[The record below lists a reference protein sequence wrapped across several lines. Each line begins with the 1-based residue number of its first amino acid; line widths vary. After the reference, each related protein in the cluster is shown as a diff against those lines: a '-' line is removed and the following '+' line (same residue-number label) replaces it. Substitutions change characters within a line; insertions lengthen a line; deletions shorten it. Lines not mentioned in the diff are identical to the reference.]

1 MNIEEKI
8 EFLRKRHPAFGRR
21 VLYDIDNKG
30 NEFCEI
36 IYPNEKNPMMPIAVS
51 VNEEGCLISVGQIS
65 NVTGRHPITVEQAA
79 SAIDDIV
86 NEFVKKAET
95 ADGFIFGTPV
105 HYAGM
110 SGLLTSFMDRA
121 FYSAGCAKNPCFKF
135 KPAASV
141 ICARRAGTTA
151 TYDQINKYF
160 GITQMPIISTRYW
173 NMAFGRKAEDVT
185 QDAEGMQ
192 ALRILGNNMAYY
204 LKCIE
209 AGREKGI
216 TPPEQEKVTLT
227 NFIR

>member
-1 MNIEEKI
+1 MK
-8 EFLRKRHPAFGRR
+8 
-21 VLYDIDNKG
+21 VLL
-30 NEFCEI
+30 
-36 IYPNEKNPMMPIAVS
+36 
-51 VNEEGCLISVGQIS
+51 VNGSPHENGTTFTALKE
-65 NVTGRHPITVEQAA
+65 VEQELNLNGIETEIFWIGNKPISGCIGCYAC
-79 SAIDDIV
+79 SKLGKCAIDDIV

-121 FYSAGCAKNPCFKF
+121 FYSTSSAKNDCFKF
-135 KPAASV
+135 KPVASV

-173 NMAFGRKAEDVT
+173 NMAFGRKAEDVSK
-185 QDAEGMQ
+185 DEEGMQ
-192 ALRILGNNMAYY
+192 ALRILARNMTYF

-216 TPPEQEKVTLT
+216 NPPEQEKPTLT

>member
-1 MNIEEKI
+1 MKVLLVNGSPHVDGTTSVALCEVAKSLKNEGIETEMFWI
-8 EFLRKRHPAFGRR
+8 G
-21 VLYDIDNKG
+21 NKA
-30 NEFCEI
+30 I
-36 IYPNEKNPMMPIAVS
+36 S
-51 VNEEGCLISVGQIS
+51 GCIGCYACTKLGKC
-65 NVTGRHPITVEQAA
+65 
-79 SAIDDIV
+79 AIDDVV
-86 NEFVKKAET
+86 NEFVDKAKN

-121 FYSAGCAKNPCFKF
+121 FYSASCSGNKEAFAF
-135 KPAASV
+135 KPVASV

-185 QDAEGMQ
+185 KDEEGMQ
-192 ALRILGNNMAYY
+192 TLRFLGKNMAYF
-204 LKCIE
+204 LKCID
-209 AGREKGI
+209 AGRKNGL
-216 TPPEQEKVTLT
+216 TLPEQEKVKFT

>member
-1 MNIEEKI
+1 MKVLLVNGSPHENGTTSVALKEVETELNANGIETEI
-8 EFLRKRHPAFGRR
+8 FWIG
-21 VLYDIDNKG
+21 NK
-30 NEFCEI
+30 
-36 IYPNEKNPMMPIAVS
+36 PIS
-51 VNEEGCLISVGQIS
+51 GCIGCYACSKLGKC
-65 NVTGRHPITVEQAA
+65 
-79 SAIDDIV
+79 AIDDIV
-86 NEFVKKAET
+86 NKFVQKAAEV
-95 ADGFIFGTPV
+95 DGFIFGTPV

-121 FYSAGCAKNPCFKF
+121 FYSAACAGNNCFKF
-135 KPAASV
+135 KPVASV

-185 QDAEGMQ
+185 KDEEGMQ
-192 ALRILGNNMAYY
+192 SLRILARNMTYY

-209 AGREKGI
+209 AGKEKGI
-216 TPPEQEKVTLT
+216 VPPQEEKVTFT

>member
-1 MNIEEKI
+1 MK
-8 EFLRKRHPAFGRR
+8 
-21 VLYDIDNKG
+21 VLLING
-30 NEFCEI
+30 SPHENGTT
-36 IYPNEKNPMMPIAVS
+36 S
-51 VNEEGCLISVGQIS
+51 VALKE
-65 NVTGRHPITVEQAA
+65 VEQELNLNGIETEVFWIGNKAI
-79 SAIDDIV
+79 SGCIGCYSCSKIGKCVIDDVV
-86 NEFVKKAET
+86 NQFVEKASS

-121 FYSAGCAKNPCFKF
+121 FYSAGCSGNQCFKF
-135 KPAASV
+135 KPVASV

-173 NMAFGRKAEDVT
+173 NMAFGRNADDVKK
-185 QDAEGMQ
+185 DEEGLQ
-192 ALRILGNNMAYY
+192 SLRILARNMSYY

-209 AGREKGI
+209 AGKEKGI
-216 TPPEQEKVTLT
+216 TPPEQEKVTFT

>member
-1 MNIEEKI
+1 MKVLLVNGSPHEHGTTSVALKEVETELNASGIETEI
-8 EFLRKRHPAFGRR
+8 FWVG
-21 VLYDIDNKG
+21 NK
-30 NEFCEI
+30 
-36 IYPNEKNPMMPIAVS
+36 PIS
-51 VNEEGCLISVGQIS
+51 GCIGCYACSKLGKC
-65 NVTGRHPITVEQAA
+65 
-79 SAIDDIV
+79 AIDDIV
-86 NEFVKKAET
+86 NQFVQKAAE

-121 FYSAGCAKNPCFKF
+121 FYSAACAGNNCFKF
-135 KPAASV
+135 KPVASV

-185 QDAEGMQ
+185 KDEEGMQ
-192 ALRILGNNMAYY
+192 SLRILARNMTYY

-209 AGREKGI
+209 AGKEKGI
-216 TPPEQEKVTLT
+216 VPPQEEKVTFT